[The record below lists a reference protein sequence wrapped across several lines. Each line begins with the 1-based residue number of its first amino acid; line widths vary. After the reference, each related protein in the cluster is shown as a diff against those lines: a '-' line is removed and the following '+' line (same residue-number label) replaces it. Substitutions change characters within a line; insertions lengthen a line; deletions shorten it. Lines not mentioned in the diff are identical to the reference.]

1 MTGYRGAPPGVQIFQ
16 ASGPEH
22 LAAVRSLFQEYAASI
37 GIDLCFQGFAD
48 ELANLPGSYA
58 PQRGRL
64 MVAWVDDAAA
74 GCVGLRPLDD
84 GVCELKRMYV
94 RPAFRGQGLGKR
106 LAETIIAEARQI
118 GYRCM
123 RLDTLPSMT
132 AATRLY
138 GSLGFVRRNAYYD
151 TPLPDTIFMELHY
164 DDPWKS
170 YTDPA
175 QL

>member
-1 MTGYRGAPPGVQIFQ
+1 MEI
-16 ASGPEH
+16 
-22 LAAVRSLFQEYAASI
+22 VRTLFKEYAASI

-58 PQRGRL
+58 PPRGRL
-64 MVAWVDDAAA
+64 MIASVDDAVA
-74 GCVGLRPLDD
+74 GCVALRPCED

-94 RPAFRGQGLGKR
+94 RPAFRGQGVGKR

-138 GSLGFVRRNAYYD
+138 ESLGFVRRTAYYD
-151 TPLPDTIFMELHY
+151 TPLPETIFMEL
-164 DDPWKS
+164 
-170 YTDPA
+170 A
-175 QL
+175 F